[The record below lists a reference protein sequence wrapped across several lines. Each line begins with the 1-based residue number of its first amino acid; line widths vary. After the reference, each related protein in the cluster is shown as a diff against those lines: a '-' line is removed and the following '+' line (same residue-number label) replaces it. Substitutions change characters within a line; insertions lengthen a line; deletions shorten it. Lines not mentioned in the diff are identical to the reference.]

1 MIILHKT
8 LSNSVKLAK
17 LKISVLLSYLAAE
30 HTFLTS
36 SWEFALL
43 SSYPNNVCAAGGGTC
58 SPSLFQLVSLTAKQL
73 GEMLIPPNGGVC
85 DAFSG
90 TNFPPSMAI
99 GCSGG
104 HLGRVE
110 AKKLSGKSRLPF
122 LTLKHVHSLTGIFLP
137 KSMHEFHA
145 LAPFD
150 H

>member
-1 MIILHKT
+1 MQYPISNSCKIRTLSGFMIILHKT
-8 LSNSVKLAK
+8 IVLSNSVKLSK
-17 LKISVLLSYLAAE
+17 LAFSAE

-58 SPSLFQLVSLTAKQL
+58 SPSLFQLVSLTANQL
-73 GEMLIPPNGGVC
+73 GEMLIPPNSGVC

-99 GCSGG
+99 ACTG

-110 AKKLSGKSRLPF
+110 ARAAREPSGISWLPY
-122 LTLKHVHSLTGIFLP
+122 L
-137 KSMHEFHA
+137 A
-145 LAPFD
+145 LL
-150 H
+150 